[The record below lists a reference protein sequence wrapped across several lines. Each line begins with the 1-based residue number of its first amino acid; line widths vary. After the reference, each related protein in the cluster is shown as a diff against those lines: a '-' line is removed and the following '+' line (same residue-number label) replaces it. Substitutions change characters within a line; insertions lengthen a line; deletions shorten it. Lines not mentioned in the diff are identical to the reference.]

1 MIAKRA
7 LRKICPGT
15 LRKWY
20 ADTKY
25 WLRFHIDPRGLI
37 SEQFHK
43 KMDYEMDW
51 KHPKDINEKIN
62 WMKVNYDTS
71 VWTRLADKYLVRE
84 YVKERVGEDI
94 LPKLYGVWKKAE
106 DIDFDKLPS
115 KFVLKTNHAWGTVLP
130 VLDKSKIN
138 VGETR
143 KTLNKWLTIR
153 FGYETMEPH
162 YLKIRPLIIA
172 EEYLENDAEFSSS
185 LVDYKVFCFSGTP
198 FCIVVFIDR
207 TKGNQVNCSY
217 YDTEWNPLPDAMPKE
232 KRQEQRTIPYPKE
245 LPVLLSCAQKLAKGH
260 PQVRVDLY
268 IVKGKVYF
276 GEMTFTS
283 RAGYMDNLSRDFCLK
298 MGQLVKLPIDNDN
311 KNVNYDSNV

>member
-115 KFVLKTNHAWGTVLP
+115 KFVLKTNHACGTVLP

-138 VGETR
+138 VEEVR
-143 KTLNKWLTIR
+143 NTLNEWLKIRHGYKTIQ
-153 FGYETMEPH
+153 PH

-198 FCIVVFIDR
+198 FCIVVFTDR
-207 TKGNQVNCSY
+207 TKGDQVNCSY

>member
-115 KFVLKTNHAWGTVLP
+115 KFVLKTNHACGTILP

-138 VGETR
+138 VEEVR
-143 KTLNKWLTIR
+143 NTLNEWLKIRHGYKTIQ
-153 FGYETMEPH
+153 PH
-162 YLKIRPLIIA
+162 YLKIRPSIIA

-198 FCIVVFIDR
+198 FCIVVFTDR

>member
-94 LPKLYGVWKKAE
+94 LPKLSGVWKKAE

-115 KFVLKTNHAWGTVLP
+115 KFVLKTNHACGTILP

-138 VGETR
+138 VEEVR
-143 KTLNKWLTIR
+143 NTLNEWLKIRHGYKTIQ
-153 FGYETMEPH
+153 PH

-198 FCIVVFIDR
+198 FCIVVFTDR